1 MRLWNATY
9 PDAQL
14 ESRVSEQ
21 WKLLGFQGTDPAT
34 DFRGMG
40 VFGLEQLVYFAESHT
55 DVFRKIVNGQLAR
68 KEREYPVAVAGINLT
83 QKLYEILKVND
94 ETPEGTIF
102 PILFAHKHA
111 FEEMYCS
118 SFQVLDYTWDDMN
131 ASYMD
136 FPKVI
141 AAVHKQI
148 VEVVEARPLT
158 LEQFHFAACCKGQQM
173 AMGDEADGE
182 EPEALK
188 KLRTQVKKEN
198 LEIVKQQKL
207 AYLVDGCSFK
217 VLKAQQK
224 GKNVAQQYLFARLS
238 ENHQELGYGPISD
251 PTEVPS
257 ALPNIIVKVGDLN
270 GVVVGQDVPSF
281 NKKKVTEDMATL
293 SFAIV
298 LKDDKGCV
306 EFMANSRD
314 EFVNWTD
321 GLRALMGKPMECAET
336 LDEAKTLVT
345 LEMKVRLLDLEGIDI
360 PRETPPV
367 PEPPADFDFVELRNG
382 KSAEVSA

>member
-1 MRLWNATY
+1 
-9 PDAQL
+9 
-14 ESRVSEQ
+14 
-21 WKLLGFQGTDPAT
+21 
-34 DFRGMG
+34 
-40 VFGLEQLVYFAESHT
+40 VYFAESHT

-94 ETPEGTIF
+94 EGGEGTIF
-102 PILFAHKHA
+102 PILFSHKHA

-158 LEQFHFAACCKGQQM
+158 LEQFHFAACCKGQQITM
-173 AMGDEADGE
+173 EGDETDGE
-182 EPEALK
+182 EPEAVK

-198 LEIVKQQKL
+198 LELVKQNKL
-207 AYLVDGCSFK
+207 SYLVDGCTFK

-224 GKNVAQQYLFARLS
+224 GKNVPQQYLFAKLS
-238 ENHQELGYGPISD
+238 ENHQELGYGPIPDTS
-251 PTEVPS
+251 EVPNS
-257 ALPNIIVKVGDLN
+257 LPNIIKVGELS
-270 GVVVGQDVPSF
+270 GVVVGQEVPSF
-281 NKKKVTEDMATL
+281 NKKKVSEDMATL

-306 EFMANSRD
+306 EFMANTRD

-345 LEMKVRLLDLEGIDI
+345 LEMKVRLLDLEGIEL
-360 PRETPPV
+360 PKETPSI
-367 PEPPADFDFVELRNG
+367 PEPPPDFDFVELRSG
-382 KSAEVSA
+382 KLAEVNG